1 MKSINK
7 NLLLI
12 AIFIATVLG
21 LFINKLTTPR
31 TLSDDEL
38 LVNGLFLFDV
48 PKQIS
53 DFEFV
58 SSNKK
63 IFTKSDL
70 MGKWTLMYFGF
81 TKCPDECPTTMYQ
94 LSKLI
99 KVLRDKEYKLDDK
112 QWILV
117 SIDPERDTPE
127 MIDNYAK
134 GFDKD
139 FIGVSNNR
147 PMLLSL
153 ATQLSV
159 NNVMPSSS
167 NHMDHSHLDNHVN
180 NIILLDPNGDFAG
193 IFRPPFDV
201 SRLSLTYQ
209 SVTN

>member
-12 AIFIATVLG
+12 AIFIITVLG

-53 DFEFV
+53 DFEFL

-99 KVLRDKEYKLDDK
+99 KVLRDKEFKLDDK
-112 QWILV
+112 QWVLV

-180 NIILLDPNGDFAG
+180 NIILIDPNGDFAG